1 MDCGA
6 ISQLLGSDPYI
17 TQGREY
23 DTDGSTHG
31 MYSRLLITSKKLIV
45 NERRRMDYDEKVNV
59 AGADTV
65 VLQRKKTDA
74 RTSRVEG

>member
-1 MDCGA
+1 
-6 ISQLLGSDPYI
+6 
-17 TQGREY
+17 
-23 DTDGSTHG
+23 
-31 MYSRLLITSKKLIV
+31 LLITSKKLIV